1 MLSEAK
7 TPMIEESAEKRGA
20 RKREEEAVEGSSTVY
35 TARDLL
41 CQTSSYTQA
50 RLPIAQPFSDK
61 NEQGSSGR
69 YVTA

>member
-1 MLSEAK
+1 MV
-7 TPMIEESAEKRGA
+7 EESAEKRGA
-20 RKREEEAVEGSSTVY
+20 RKREEEAVEGSS
-35 TARDLL
+35 ARDLL